1 MAAATTAPAHLL
13 WVDKH
18 RPAALE
24 KLDYHQ
30 DLSSQL
36 KNMASSADI
45 PHLLFFGPSGAG
57 KKTRI
62 MAILKEIYGP
72 GVEKLKID
80 LRTFVTPSNR
90 KLDIHVIMSNYHI
103 ELTPSDLGAYDR
115 IVIQDLIKEIAQTQ
129 QVDTSARRPFKVVV
143 INEAEHLSR
152 DAQAALRRTMEKY
165 MSNLRIILCATSTSR
180 IIPPIR
186 SRCLL
191 VRVASP
197 TIDEMTAVLAKIA
210 KKESI
215 ELPQIFARRLAE
227 AADGNLRKAILMFEA
242 ARVRKYPFS
251 DRDEVVKTDWEAFI
265 AEMARYIVQEQS
277 PKRLLEVR
285 GKLYELLTH
294 CITADTILK
303 TLTAELVKNVDEGIV
318 KDVMLLAAEYEHSMR
333 LGNKAIFHLE
343 AFVAKFM
350 SVYKKY
356 LFSMA
361 DL

>member
-1 MAAATTAPAHLL
+1 MAAAANAPAHML
-13 WVDKH
+13 WVDKY
-18 RPAALE
+18 RPTSLE
-24 KLDYHQ
+24 KLDYHK

-36 KNMASSADI
+36 KNMAASADI
-45 PHLLFFGPSGAG
+45 PHLLFYGPSGAG

-62 MAILKEIYGP
+62 MTILREIYGP

-103 ELTPSDLGAYDR
+103 ELTPSDLGSYDR

-129 QVDTSARRPFKVVV
+129 QVDTSARRPFKGSLVV

-191 VRVASP
+191 VRVAAP
-197 TIDEMTAVLAKIA
+197 TIDEITSVLQKIA
-210 KKESI
+210 KKESLD
-215 ELPQIFARRLAE
+215 LPPVFANRIAE
-227 AADGNLRKAILMFEA
+227 ASEGNLRKATLMFEA

-251 DRDEVVKTDWEAFI
+251 DKDEVTRSDWEAFI
-265 AEMARYIVQEQS
+265 AEMAKYIVQEQT

-303 TLTAELVKNVDEGIV
+303 LVKNVDEGIM
-318 KDVMLLAAEYEHSMR
+318 KEVMLLAAQYV
-333 LGNKAIFHLE
+333 GTKAIFHLE

-350 SVYKKY
+350 SVYKRH
-356 LFSMA
+356 LFLLAGM
-361 DL
+361 